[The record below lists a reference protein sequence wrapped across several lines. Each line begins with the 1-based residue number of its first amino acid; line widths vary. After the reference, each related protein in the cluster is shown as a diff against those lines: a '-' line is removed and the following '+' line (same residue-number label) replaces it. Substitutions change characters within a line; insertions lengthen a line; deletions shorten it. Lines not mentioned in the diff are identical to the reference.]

1 MVFLAG
7 EWWNRDPMV
16 VLRQSLIT
24 GAAPNV
30 SDAYLINGQP
40 GDLYICS
47 SRGLVLIFLPITVYV
62 CSINLKYD
70 AKLMSNNI
78 MKHGS

>member
-1 MVFLAG
+1 
-7 EWWNRDPMV
+7 MV
-16 VLRQSLIT
+16 VLRQSQIT

-47 SRGLVLIFLPITVYV
+47 SRGFGLILSPITVYI
-62 CSINLKYD
+62 CSMHLEYNVKT
-70 AKLMSNNI
+70 KV
-78 MKHGS
+78 